1 MPGSS
6 RGATPMIAAPHVTY
20 KGLPGN
26 SIELITNSSL
36 EFTAALGASADPTAV
51 ATIQPILPYSA
62 IVQNKTS
69 RNLMQISVR
78 TYLTDES
85 GKTRENTTVL
95 GRSGYPASWIASP
108 GEMILITPP
117 EGSLSTVLKRRTAP
131 MSIPEHESL
140 AHQLATSVNRFSKLS
155 EVEITIDSVI
165 FDDGEVIGEDRL
177 GNQVKVNA
185 MNAAEADILREMSA
199 ASDITAYLKSVP
211 EPAEL
216 YTRRAPPTRENMSDE
231 QLFKVTY
238 DEQRYRFAQGLL
250 NTQTF
255 LKSQTKSEDAFR
267 RHVEDIERKPYPTAW
282 RKP

>member
-85 GKTRENTTVL
+85 GKTRENTTVW

-117 EGSLSTVLKRRTAP
+117 EGSLSTVLKRGTAP